1 MNSQQLAIMPPSA
14 DNDTVRDNR
23 PLHPSYMTRPSSS
36 EARPSS
42 QVAGTAAFSKFVHL
56 LQIVA
61 DTPEPLTIAD
71 LSKLSGYPR
80 PTVYRTVAALVAERL
95 LEEGAR
101 TGRLSLGPRLI
112 HLANRSW
119 GQSELRLASL
129 EDLKRLRDVTGE
141 TVHLAVANG
150 HHMVYVEKLE
160 SPSAVQMSS
169 RIGTNV
175 SLHSSAVG
183 KAYLAVLSESVRE
196 KLLQELPS
204 PLIRYTSNTKDSLEA
219 LRAELAITRDRGWS
233 VDDEE
238 QEEGI
243 HCFGAAILGRTGAPI
258 AAVSVST
265 LRFRQKEDVQQAYV
279 KPLLEACQAISR
291 RICEAPASL
300 EPFSI

>member
-1 MNSQQLAIMPPSA
+1 
-14 DNDTVRDNR
+14 
-23 PLHPSYMTRPSSS
+23 MTRQ
-36 EARPSS
+36 ARPTS

-61 DTPEPLTIAD
+61 DTPEPLTVAD
-71 LSKLSGYPR
+71 LAKVSGYPR

-95 LEEGAR
+95 LEEGAK

-129 EDLKRLRDVTGE
+129 EDLKRLRDATGE

-150 HHMVYVEKLE
+150 QQMVYVEKLE

-169 RIGTNV
+169 RIGTIV
-175 SLHSSAVG
+175 ALHSSAVG
-183 KAYLAVLSESVRE
+183 KAYLAALPEPARE
-196 KLLQELPS
+196 RLIQELPV
-204 PLIRYTSNTKDSLEA
+204 PLTRYTAKTKDSLDA
-219 LRAELAITRDRGWS
+219 LRAEIAITRERGWS

-238 QEEGI
+238 QEAGI
-243 HCFGAAILGRTGAPI
+243 HCFGAAIIGRNGSPI

-265 LRFRQKEDVQQAYV
+265 LRFRQKEDVLQAYV
-279 KPLLEACQAISR
+279 RPLMEACQTISK
-291 RICEAPASL
+291 RICETPASV

>member
-1 MNSQQLAIMPPSA
+1 
-14 DNDTVRDNR
+14 
-23 PLHPSYMTRPSSS
+23 MTEQSST

-61 DTPEPLTIAD
+61 DTPEPLTVAS

-80 PTVYRTVAALVAERL
+80 PTVYRTVAALVAEGL

-101 TGRLSLGPRLI
+101 TGRLALGPRLI

-141 TVHLAVANG
+141 TVHLAVLNG

-183 KAYLAVLSESVRE
+183 KAYLAALSEVDQD
-196 KLLQELPS
+196 KLLQALPS
-204 PLIRYTSNTKDSLEA
+204 PLTRFTDNTKDSLEK
-219 LRAELAITRDRGWS
+219 LRVELALTRERGWS

-238 QEEGI
+238 QEAGI
-243 HCFGAAILGRTGAPI
+243 HCFGSAIYGRLGTPI
-258 AAVSVST
+258 AAISVST
-265 LRFRQKEDVQQAYV
+265 LRFRQKENLRQAYV
-279 KPLLEACQAISR
+279 EPLLEVCRTISR
-291 RICEAPASL
+291 RIGETPASI
-300 EPFSI
+300 EPFSL